1 MDSFNPM
8 EMLSKMEEER
18 KIQQAEMEIRYLG
31 RKKQKEE
38 YRERIENAALKIC
51 DMIEAAPEAQRP
63 EEITALAAALS
74 HAATAMH
81 AAENYAESRPYF
93 GASLGGFCTV

>member
-1 MDSFNPM
+1 MDNFNPM
-8 EMLSKMEEER
+8 DVFNKMEEDR
-18 KIQQAEMEIRYLG
+18 KMQQAEMEIRYLG

-38 YRERIENAALKIC
+38 YRRSIENAAMKIC
-51 DMIEAAPEAQRP
+51 GMIETAPEAQRP

-93 GASLGGFCTV
+93 GASLGGFCAV

>member
-1 MDSFNPM
+1 MDNSNPM

-18 KIQQAEMEIRYLG
+18 KMQQAEMEIRYLG

-38 YRERIENAALKIC
+38 YRESIENAAMKIC
-51 DMIEAAPEAQRP
+51 GMIDAAPEAKRP
-63 EEITALAAALS
+63 EEIVALAAALS

-81 AAENYAESRPYF
+81 AVENYAESRPYF
-93 GASLGGFCTV
+93 GVGLGYCGA